1 LSGRVYHPEEEHMKA
16 RIWFVALLAGL
27 LMVTGCSKKEEVATP
42 APAPAAAP
50 APAPAAAPMAAPGE
64 EVYQKACAACHAE
77 GVAGAPKVGD
87 LEAWKPRLEKGPE
100 ALVQSAVNGVGTMP
114 AKGGMADL
122 TDEDV
127 AAAVN
132 FMIEK
137 SK

>member
-1 LSGRVYHPEEEHMKA
+1 MKA
-16 RIWFVALLAGL
+16 RVWIVALLAGL
-27 LMVTGCSKKEEVATP
+27 VLAAGCSKKEEVAAPAP

-50 APAPAAAPMAAPGE
+50 APAPAAAPGE

-77 GVAGAPKVGD
+77 GVAGAPKTGD
-87 LEAWKPRLEKGPE
+87 VEGWKARIEKGPE
-100 ALVQSAVNGVGTMP
+100 ALIQSAINGVGTMP

-127 AAAVN
+127 AAATN
-132 FMIEK
+132 FIIEA

>member
-1 LSGRVYHPEEEHMKA
+1 MKA
-16 RIWFVALLAGL
+16 RNLVVALLAGL
-27 LMVTGCSKKEEVATP
+27 LMVSGCSKKEEVAAP
-42 APAPAAAP
+42 APAPAAEPAAAP
-50 APAPAAAPMAAPGE
+50 APAAEPTVAAGE

-77 GVAGAPKVGD
+77 GVAGAPKTGD
-87 LEAWKPRLEKGPE
+87 VAGWAARIEKGPE
-100 ALVQSAVNGVGTMP
+100 ALVQAAINGVGTMP

-122 TDEDV
+122 TDEEV

>member
-1 LSGRVYHPEEEHMKA
+1 MKA
-16 RIWFVALLAGL
+16 RNVVVALLAGL
-27 LMVTGCSKKEEVATP
+27 LMVTGCSKKEEAPAP

-50 APAPAAAPMAAPGE
+50 APAPAPAAEPTVAAGE

-77 GVAGAPKVGD
+77 GVAGAPKTGD
-87 LEAWKPRLEKGPE
+87 IEGWKARIEKGPE
-100 ALVQSAVNGVGTMP
+100 ALVQAAINGVGTMP

-132 FMIEK
+132 FMIET

>member
-1 LSGRVYHPEEEHMKA
+1 MKA
-16 RIWFVALLAGL
+16 RNLVVALLAGL
-27 LMVTGCSKKEEVATP
+27 MMVTGCSKKEEVAAP

-50 APAPAAAPMAAPGE
+50 APVAAPAAAPGE

-77 GVAGAPKVGD
+77 GVAGAPKTGD
-87 LEAWKPRLEKGPE
+87 VEGWKARIEKGPE
-100 ALVQSAVNGVGTMP
+100 ALVQAAIAGVGTMP

-132 FMIEK
+132 FMVEA

>member
-1 LSGRVYHPEEEHMKA
+1 MKA
-16 RIWFVALLAGL
+16 RNLVVALLAGL
-27 LMVTGCSKKEEVATP
+27 LMVTGCSKKEEAPAP

-50 APAPAAAPMAAPGE
+50 APAPAPAAEPTVAAGE

-77 GVAGAPKVGD
+77 GVAGAPKTGD
-87 LEAWKPRLEKGPE
+87 VAGWAARIEKGPE
-100 ALVQSAVNGVGTMP
+100 ALIQAAINGVGTMP

-122 TDEDV
+122 TDEEV

-132 FMIEK
+132 FMIEA